1 MKLKVIKYHI
11 YTYILD
17 YYEHKDIKKIIENY
31 EEKTPRRKE
40 KCCKETNNILKLQ
53 IKLCLMKKK
62 IK

>member
-1 MKLKVIKYHI
+1 MKLKVIKYHV

-53 IKLCLMKKK
+53 RNIV
-62 IK
+62 